1 MDNRPLSTLGEVLI
15 ASFEGDFVKPQEG
28 NVSVNPLIAKVASW
42 YEKLRNAMDYR
53 EEEVILRAAI
63 ERIIKRRLLLGGAG
77 KNVAEPLIR
86 ELVWARYFEDNIISE
101 TVVEKVAHK
110 IDLFLQ
116 LRTKISGE
124 FPEKTVNEWT
134 YQLLSCDIVYLLNPD
149 RDKEILSNF
158 MFQVVNQN
166 VSISDDTEQNKDV
179 QVFIA
184 VRRSF
189 ARDDIAFLRYHLFS
203 QIFGTLTKDSIEEI
217 SSKFGAAYGEIQKQ
231 LSYPIK
237 EKIYNYVL
245 GKTGIFFIL
254 EDLMRIHRGNM
265 KELVKDNIIFR
276 KEVLQACQL
285 RYNGI
290 SKKVRRAIIRSFV
303 FILITKAFF
312 ALFIEGTA
320 ERIFYDRISWRAILL
335 NITIPPSLMV
345 VAGLLIRGPG
355 EDNSLRIFNN
365 LEKIFFDENPKFTK
379 PLALKLAP
387 QSQKTFLDGVFKGL
401 WFLAFVL
408 TFGGMMFLLTKLNFT
423 VFSMGV
429 FLFFLAI
436 VSFLSYRIWLTS
448 KVYTVEQKTG
458 LLTPVADFLFM
469 PIVRVGRELTA
480 GFSQINIFLFLFDF
494 IIETPFKGIFG
505 FFEQWFLYLAAKR
518 EDIS

>member
-1 MDNRPLSTLGEVLI
+1 MDNKPLSTLGEVLI
-15 ASFEGDFVKPQEG
+15 ASFEEEDKPKEG

-63 ERIIKRRLLLGGAG
+63 ERIIKRRLLLGGTG
-77 KNVAEPLIR
+77 QTIAEPLIK

-101 TVVEKVAHK
+101 SVIEKVAQK
-110 IDLFLQ
+110 IDHFLHLRLKILGQ
-116 LRTKISGE
+116 LE
-124 FPEKTVNEWT
+124 EKTINEWT
-134 YQLLSCDIVYLLNPD
+134 YQLMSCDIVYLLDRD
-149 RDKEILSNF
+149 RDKEVLSNF
-158 MFQVVNQN
+158 MFQVVSKNIQ
-166 VSISDDTEQNKDV
+166 IIDDTEQNKDI
-179 QVFIA
+179 QTFIS

-203 QIFGTLTKDSIEEI
+203 QIFGTITKNNIETI
-217 SSKFGAAYGEIQKQ
+217 ASKFNSAYEEIQKQ

-237 EKIYNYVL
+237 EKIYNFIL
-245 GKTGIFFIL
+245 SKTGIFFIL

-265 KELVKDNIIFR
+265 KELLKDQEAFK
-276 KEVLQACQL
+276 KEVLQACEL

-320 ERIFYDRISWRAILL
+320 ERFFYDRVSWNAIVF
-335 NITIPPSLMV
+335 NITIPPALMIF
-345 VAGLLIRGPG
+345 AGAMIRSPKK
-355 EDNSLRIFNN
+355 ENSLRILSN
-365 LEKIFFDENPKFTK
+365 LEKIFFDEDPKFAK
-379 PLALKLAP
+379 PLVVKVNP
-387 QSQKTFLDGVFKGL
+387 DKQQPMLDMIFRGL
-401 WFLAFVL
+401 WFLAYIL
-408 TFGGMMFLLTKLNFT
+408 TFGGIMFALTKLG
-423 VFSMGV
+423 FSLFSIGV
-429 FLFFLAI
+429 FLFFMAI

-448 KVYTVEQKTG
+448 RVYTIEEKPGVFA
-458 LLTPVADFLFM
+458 PIADFLFM
-469 PIVRVGRELTA
+469 PIIRVGRELTQ
-480 GFSQINIFLFLFDF
+480 GFSQINVFLFLFDF

-505 FFEQWFLYLAAKR
+505 FFEQWFLYLQSKR

>member
-63 ERIIKRRLLLGGAG
+63 ERIIKRRILLGAVG
-77 KNVAEPLIR
+77 KNVAEPLVR

-101 TVVEKVAHK
+101 SVVEKVAQK
-110 IDLFLQ
+110 IDVFLQ
-116 LRTKISGE
+116 LRSKISGE
-124 FPEKTVNEWT
+124 FSEKTVNEWM
-134 YQLLSCDIVYLLNPD
+134 YQLMSSDIVYLLNPD

-158 MFQVVNQN
+158 MFQVMNQN
-166 VSISDDTEQNKDV
+166 VSILDDSEQNKDV

-203 QIFGTLTKDSIEEI
+203 QILGTLTKENVNEI
-217 SSKFGAAYGEIQKQ
+217 ASKFGAAYEEIQKQ

-254 EDLMRIHRGNM
+254 EDLMRIHRGNVRD
-265 KELVKDNIIFR
+265 LVKDNVIFR

-290 SKKVRRAIIRSFV
+290 SRKVRRAIIRSFI
-303 FILITKAFF
+303 FILVTKAFF

-320 ERIFYDRISWRAILL
+320 ERIFYDRISWRAILF
-335 NITIPPSLMV
+335 NITIPPALMV
-345 VAGLLIRGPG
+345 IAGSLIRGPG
-355 EDNSLRIFNN
+355 EDNSLRIFSNI
-365 LEKIFFDENPKFTK
+365 ERIFFDENPKFTK
-379 PLALKLAP
+379 PLALKLNP
-387 QSQKTFLDGVFKGL
+387 KSQKTFLEAVFKGL
-401 WFLAFVL
+401 WFLAYIL
-408 TFGGMMFLLTKLNFT
+408 SFGGIMLILTKLDFT
-423 VFSMGV
+423 LFSIGV
-429 FLFFLAI
+429 FVFFMAI

-448 KVYTVEQKTG
+448 RVYTVEQKTS
-458 LLTPVADFLFM
+458 LLTPIADFLFM
-469 PIVRVGRELTA
+469 PIVRVGRELTE
-480 GFSQINIFLFLFDF
+480 GFSQINVFLFLFDF